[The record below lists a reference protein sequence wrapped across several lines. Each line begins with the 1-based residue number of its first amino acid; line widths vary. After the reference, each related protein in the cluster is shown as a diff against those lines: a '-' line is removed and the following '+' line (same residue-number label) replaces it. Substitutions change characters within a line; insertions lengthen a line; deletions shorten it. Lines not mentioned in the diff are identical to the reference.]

1 MIAVIGVVETCEDI
15 GVLSP
20 FSARKTGCGS
30 SYQINLDS
38 ANVSSAGKYPFGANL
53 TADIS
58 SSLLAVGVGG
68 GIRLYSW
75 PSLSLISEIKTDG
88 VVLDVKIHGSYLFVA
103 NGLEGLLVYDISTPS
118 SPNLV
123 YWYDS
128 PGYAKHI
135 LINGTK
141 LYLSDGEFGVKVFDI
156 SSPSSP
162 TLTGLISTVGDAS
175 KTDIYGNYLIV
186 AEASVGVEIFDIS
199 SSSPVRVSY
208 ISGINA
214 LSVKVNGNRLFVA
227 VGTSGMKVYDISD
240 PSSPSLINSV
250 SSSYKYND
258 VEIDSYAF
266 VASLMGGL
274 RVLDPVSL
282 AEVSSTSTYGP
293 AIAIKKVGN
302 IVLVMEDVA
311 GLEIYDVSDPTN
323 PVLQGFVHAEGC
335 FYDVKTYGGKIF
347 AAAGSKGIKSFTS
360 TLPDINKINERS
372 GGYLVEVFPYNGYIF
387 AAAGT
392 SGGLM
397 IYDTALNLIGHYD
410 TPGSAEGIFVSGN
423 YAFVADG
430 LYGVRIIDVS
440 DPTNPVEISYYDS
453 PGIAHKVFVVSNLL
467 FVADGPEGLR
477 IVDITNPLSPVEI
490 SHYNT
495 PGNATGIYVLYPYVF
510 LADGSSSGIRV
521 IDVSNPYAPYEIAQ
535 YTTPGEAV
543 DVYYHIGYIAV
554 ADGLGGFRVLD
565 VSALPYIYEV
575 GYYDTPWFAKS
586 VFGDGGLFY
595 VADQS
600 AGFLVL
606 RIKNF
611 TGIYESEVPDYVA
624 VGGGKGALT
633 FRIVSTVPGNA
644 NIKVYNTAGKMI
656 LSKDLKVRRGANE
669 FILEFPYKG
678 VFIVKVELP
687 SGKVR
692 TRTAVIR

>member
-1 MIAVIGVVETCEDI
+1 MIAVIGIVEGCGDI

-20 FSARKTGCGS
+20 FSARKTSCGS

-38 ANVSSAGKYPFGANL
+38 ANVRSLGKYPFGANL

-75 PSLSLISEIKTDG
+75 PSLSLLSEIKTDG
-88 VVLDVKIHGSYLFVA
+88 VVLDVKIHGDYLFVA

-123 YWYDS
+123 YWYNS

-162 TLTGLISTVGDAS
+162 TLIGLISTVGDAS

-186 AEASVGVEIFDIS
+186 AEASMGVEIFDIS

-214 LSVKVNGNRLFVA
+214 LSVKVNGNGLFVA
-227 VGTSGMKVYDISD
+227 LGMSGMRVYDISD

-250 SSSYKYND
+250 SSTTPYRD
-258 VEIDSYAF
+258 IDIDSYVF
-266 VASLMGGL
+266 VASLTGGL
-274 RVLDPVSL
+274 RVLDPASL
-282 AEVSSTSTYGP
+282 AEVSSSSTYGP

-302 IVLVMEDVA
+302 LVLVMEDVE
-311 GLEIYDVSDPTN
+311 GLEIYDVSDPTS

-335 FYDVKTYGGKIF
+335 FYDVKAYGGKIF

-360 TLPDINKINERS
+360 TLPNINKINERS
-372 GGYLVEVFPYNGYIF
+372 GGYLLEVFPYNGYIF

-410 TPGSAEGIFVSGN
+410 TPGSAKGVFVSGN

-495 PGNATGIYVLYPYVF
+495 PGNAMGIYVLYPYVF

-535 YTTPGEAV
+535 YITPGGAV

-565 VSALPYIYEV
+565 ASALPYIYEF
-575 GYYDTPWFAKS
+575 GYYDTPWFANS
-586 VFGDGGLFY
+586 VFGNGGAFY

-606 RIKNF
+606 WIRNF
-611 TGIYESEVPDYVA
+611 TGIYESEAPDYVA
-624 VGGGKGALT
+624 VGGGKGILT
-633 FRIVSTVPGNA
+633 FKIVSTFPGNA
-644 NIKVYNTAGKMI
+644 NIKVYNTAGKKV

-669 FILEFPYKG
+669 LIVEFPYKG
-678 VFIVKVELP
+678 VFIVKVDLP
-687 SGKVR
+687 SGKTR
-692 TRTAVIR
+692 TVTAVIR

>member
-1 MIAVIGVVETCEDI
+1 MIAVIGVVETCGDI

-20 FSARKTGCGS
+20 FSARKTSCGS

-38 ANVSSAGKYPFGANL
+38 ANVRSLGKYPFGANL

-75 PSLSLISEIKTDG
+75 PSLSLLSEIKTDG
-88 VVLDVKIHGSYLFVA
+88 VVLDVKIHGDYLFVA

-162 TLTGLISTVGDAS
+162 TLMGLISTVGDAS

-186 AEASVGVEIFDIS
+186 AEASMGVEIFDIS

-227 VGTSGMKVYDISD
+227 VGTSGMRVYDISD
-240 PSSPSLINSV
+240 PSSPSIINSV
-250 SSSYKYND
+250 SSPTPYRD
-258 VEIDSYAF
+258 IEIDSYAF

-274 RVLDPVSL
+274 RVLDPVSFS
-282 AEVSSTSTYGP
+282 EVSSSSTYGP

-311 GLEIYDVSDPTN
+311 GLEIYDVSDPTS
-323 PVLQGFVHAEGC
+323 PVLQGFVPAEGC
-335 FYDVKTYGGKIF
+335 FYDVKAYGGKIF
-347 AAAGSKGIKSFTS
+347 AAAGSKGIKSFTR
-360 TLPDINKINERS
+360 TPPNINKINERS
-372 GGYLVEVFPYNGYIF
+372 GGYLLEVFPYNGYIF

-397 IYDTALNLIGHYD
+397 IYDTSLNLIGHYD
-410 TPGSAEGIFVSGN
+410 TPGSAKGIFVSGN

-453 PGIAHKVFVVSNLL
+453 PGIANEVFVVSNLL

-535 YTTPGEAV
+535 YITPGEAV

-565 VSALPYIYEV
+565 VSALPYIYEF

-606 RIKNF
+606 GIRNF
-611 TGIYESEVPDYVA
+611 TGIYEGEAPDYVA
-624 VGGGKGALT
+624 VRGGKGILT
-633 FRIVSTVPGNA
+633 FKIVSTVPGNA
-644 NIKVYNTAGKMI
+644 NIKVYNTAGKKV

-669 FILEFPYKG
+669 LILEFPYKG
-678 VFIVKVELP
+678 VFIVKVDLP
-687 SGKVR
+687 SGKAR
-692 TRTAVIR
+692 TVTAVIR

>member
-1 MIAVIGVVETCEDI
+1 MIAVIGIVEGCGDI

-20 FSARKTGCGS
+20 FSARKTSCGS

-38 ANVSSAGKYPFGANL
+38 ANVRSLGKYPFGANL

-75 PSLSLISEIKTDG
+75 PSLSLLSEIKTNG
-88 VVLDVKIHGSYLFVA
+88 VVLDVKIHGDYLFVA

-186 AEASVGVEIFDIS
+186 AEASTGVEIFDIS
-199 SSSPVRVSY
+199 SSSPVRASY

-227 VGTSGMKVYDISD
+227 VGTSGMRVYDISD
-240 PSSPSLINSV
+240 PSSPSLINSA
-250 SSSYKYND
+250 SSTTPYRD
-258 VEIDSYAF
+258 IDIDSYVL
-266 VASLMGGL
+266 VASLTGGL

-282 AEVSSTSTYGP
+282 AEVSSSSTYGP

-302 IVLVMEDVA
+302 IVLVMEDIA
-311 GLEIYDVSDPTN
+311 GLEIYDVSDPTS
-323 PVLQGFVHAEGC
+323 PVLQGFVPAEGC

-347 AAAGSKGIKSFTS
+347 AAAGSKGIKSFTR
-360 TLPDINKINERS
+360 TLPNINKINERS
-372 GGYLVEVFPYNGYIF
+372 GGYLLEVFPYNGYIF

-410 TPGSAEGIFVSGN
+410 TPGSAKGIFVSGN

-453 PGIAHKVFVVSNLL
+453 P
-467 FVADGPEGLR
+467 R
-477 IVDITNPLSPVEI
+477 
-490 SHYNT
+490 Y
-495 PGNATGIYVLYPYVF
+495 
-510 LADGSSSGIRV
+510 
-521 IDVSNPYAPYEIAQ
+521 
-535 YTTPGEAV
+535 
-543 DVYYHIGYIAV
+543 
-554 ADGLGGFRVLD
+554 
-565 VSALPYIYEV
+565 SA
-575 GYYDTPWFAKS
+575 
-586 VFGDGGLFY
+586 
-595 VADQS
+595 
-600 AGFLVL
+600 
-606 RIKNF
+606 
-611 TGIYESEVPDYVA
+611 
-624 VGGGKGALT
+624 
-633 FRIVSTVPGNA
+633 
-644 NIKVYNTAGKMI
+644 
-656 LSKDLKVRRGANE
+656 
-669 FILEFPYKG
+669 
-678 VFIVKVELP
+678 
-687 SGKVR
+687 
-692 TRTAVIR
+692 